1 MLCDHNTGQGHLRSP
16 GEKGQTKENRDLEL
30 RYMFLGQ
37 IFAKNAKNEPKTLFE
52 ASKSVKKQN
61 SENHGKVPKL
71 REKCLFL
78 TCYISAIFEDID
90 FKFFYTYS

>member
-16 GEKGQTKENRDLEL
+16 GEKGKKNRDLEL
-30 RYMFLGQ
+30 RYMFVGQ

-61 SENHGKVPKL
+61 
-71 REKCLFL
+71 
-78 TCYISAIFEDID
+78 
-90 FKFFYTYS
+90 